1 MKWQID
7 TRLDLHPSFPSKIK
21 GAALFAHYR
30 SPWMTEDL
38 DMLRTTAR
46 RFVETEVVPHAARW
60 REQKYIDKS
69 VWLKAGELGLIGVSF
84 PEEYGGH
91 GGTYAHDVVI
101 MEEQARAC
109 DTAFGY
115 VPGAFGAPMTLLLTG
130 TAEQIKR
137 WLPPIVRGEKLLAFC
152 ATEPDAGTDI
162 KMLRTSARREGDEY
176 VINGSKMFI
185 THGMRSE
192 LAVVA
197 ARTGGPGAKGIS
209 LFMIEKEKTQ
219 GWKVGKVLDKV
230 GQHGLDTCEIF
241 LDDIRVPAANLLGG
255 VEGNGFGKMMDSFVK
270 ERMTIA
276 VTAIASAERA
286 IELTLAHVKNRKMFE
301 KTLWDFQN
309 TKFKMAEC
317 VSLARIGRVFID
329 SLIQRLVDGHNPP
342 SAEEAA
348 MAKVWCSEQQ
358 WRIVD
363 ECVQLYGGMGYMIES
378 PIAQLFV
385 DARIQRLYGGS
396 NEALKEVIARKL

>member
-1 MKWQID
+1 MFQN
-7 TRLDLHPSFPSKIK
+7 
-21 GAALFAHYR
+21 YR
-30 SPWMTEDL
+30 SPWMNDEL
-38 DMLRTTAR
+38 DMLRVTAR
-46 RFVETEVVPHAARW
+46 RFFETEVAPHADQW
-60 REQKYIDKS
+60 RRQHYIDKS
-69 VWLKAGELGLIGVSF
+69 VWRKAGELGLIGVSF

-101 MEEQARAC
+101 MEEQARVC

-130 TAEQIKR
+130 TPAQIDR

-162 KMLRTSARREGDEY
+162 KTLRTSARREGDDY

-185 THGMRSE
+185 THGLRSD
-192 LAVVA
+192 LAIVA

-209 LFMIEKEKTQ
+209 LFMIEKDKAP
-219 GWKVGKVLDKV
+219 GFKVSKVLEKM

-241 LDDIRVPAANLLGG
+241 LDDVRVPAANLLGG

-270 ERMTIA
+270 ERLTIA
-276 VTAIASAERA
+276 VTSIATAERA
-286 IELTLAHVKNRKMFE
+286 IELTLEHVKQRKMFE
-301 KTLWDFQN
+301 QTLWDFQN
-309 TKFKMAEC
+309 TKFKLAEC
-317 VSLARIGRVFID
+317 VSAARIGRVFID
-329 SLIQRLVDGHNPP
+329 SLILRLVEGTDPP
-342 SAEEAA
+342 TAEEAA

-358 WRIVD
+358 WKIMD
-363 ECVQLYGGMGYMIES
+363 ECLQLFGGYGYMQEY
-378 PIAQLFV
+378 PISHFLM

-396 NEALKEVIARKL
+396 NEVLKEVIARKL

>member
-1 MKWQID
+1 M
-7 TRLDLHPSFPSKIK
+7 
-21 GAALFAHYR
+21 FANYR
-30 SPWMTEDL
+30 SPWMTEEL

-46 RFVETEVVPHAARW
+46 RFFETEVMPHAARW
-60 REQKYIDKS
+60 RQQKYIDKS
-69 VWLKAGELGLIGVSF
+69 VWLKAGELGLLGVSF

-130 TAEQIKR
+130 TDEQVKR
-137 WLPPIVRGEKLLAFC
+137 WLPSIVRGEKLLAFC

-162 KMLRTSARREGDEY
+162 KMLRTTARRERDGY

-192 LAVVA
+192 LAIVA

-209 LFMIEKEKTQ
+209 LFMIEKENTQ
-219 GWKVGKVLDKV
+219 GWRVGKVLDKI

-241 LDDIRVPAANLLGG
+241 MDDIHVPADNLLGG

-270 ERMTIA
+270 ERLTIA
-276 VTAIASAERA
+276 VTSIATAERA
-286 IELTLAHVKNRKMFE
+286 IELTLEHVKQRKMFE

-309 TKFKMAEC
+309 TKFKLAEC
-317 VSLARIGRVFID
+317 VSAARVGRVFID
-329 SLIQRLVDGHNPP
+329 SLIQRLVAGVDSP

-358 WRIVD
+358 WKIID
-363 ECVQLYGGMGYMIES
+363 ECLQLFGGYGYMQEY
-378 PIAQLFV
+378 PIAQLLM

-396 NEALKEVIARKL
+396 NEALKDVIARRL

>member
-1 MKWQID
+1 M
-7 TRLDLHPSFPSKIK
+7 LNN
-21 GAALFAHYR
+21 YR
-30 SPWMTEDL
+30 SPWMTEEL

-46 RFVETEVVPHAARW
+46 RFFETEVTPHADKW
-60 REQKYIDKS
+60 RKQHYIDKS

-109 DTAFGY
+109 DTSFGY

-130 TAEQIKR
+130 TPEQIQR

-152 ATEPDAGTDI
+152 ATEPGAGSDI
-162 KMLRTSARREGDEY
+162 KTLRTTARREGDEY

-185 THGMRSE
+185 THGMRSDW
-192 LAVVA
+192 AIVA
-197 ARTGGPGAKGIS
+197 ARTGGRAPRHFAVHGGKD
-209 LFMIEKEKTQ
+209 KTN
-219 GWKVGKVLDKV
+219 GWKVGKVLEKM

-241 LDDIRVPAANLLGG
+241 LDEVRVPAANLLGG

-270 ERMTIA
+270 ERLTIS

-286 IELTLAHVKNRKMFE
+286 IELTLEHVKQRQMFD

-309 TKFKMAEC
+309 TRFKMAEC
-317 VSLARIGRVFID
+317 ASLAPD
-329 SLIQRLVDGHNPP
+329 WP
-342 SAEEAA
+342 
-348 MAKVWCSEQQ
+348 
-358 WRIVD
+358 
-363 ECVQLYGGMGYMIES
+363 
-378 PIAQLFV
+378 
-385 DARIQRLYGGS
+385 RLYRRPDSAPGLGRESSQCGRGGDGQDLVLRAAVE
-396 NEALKEVIARKL
+396 NHR

>member
-1 MKWQID
+1 ML
-7 TRLDLHPSFPSKIK
+7 T
-21 GAALFAHYR
+21 HYR
-30 SPWMTEDL
+30 SPWMTEEL
-38 DMLRTTAR
+38 DMLRATAR
-46 RFVETEVVPHAARW
+46 RFFETEVTPQANKW
-60 REQKYIDKS
+60 RQQHYIDKS
-69 VWLKAGELGLIGVSF
+69 VWLKAGELGLVGVSF

-109 DTAFGY
+109 DTSFGY

-130 TAEQIKR
+130 TPEQIHR

-152 ATEPDAGTDI
+152 ATEPGAGSDI
-162 KMLRTSARREGDEY
+162 KTLRTTARREGDEY

-192 LAVVA
+192 LAIVA

-209 LFMIEKEKTQ
+209 LFMIEKDKAP
-219 GWKVGKVLDKV
+219 GYKVSKVLEKM

-241 LDDIRVPAANLLGG
+241 LDDVRVPAANLLGG

-270 ERMTIA
+270 ERLTIA

-286 IELTLAHVKNRKMFE
+286 IELTLEHVKQRQMFE

-317 VSLARIGRVFID
+317 ASAARIGRVFVD
-329 SLIQRLVDGHNPP
+329 SLIQRLVEGVNPP

-348 MAKVWCSEQQ
+348 MAKIWCSEQQ
-358 WRIVD
+358 WKIVD
-363 ECVQLYGGMGYMIES
+363 ECLQLFGGYGYMQEY
-378 PIAQLFV
+378 PICHFMM

-396 NEALKEVIARKL
+396 NEVLKDLIARKL

>member
-1 MKWQID
+1 M
-7 TRLDLHPSFPSKIK
+7 S
-21 GAALFAHYR
+21 LFADYR
-30 SPWMTEDL
+30 SPWMTEEL
-38 DMLRTTAR
+38 DMLRATAR
-46 RFVETEVVPHAARW
+46 RFFETEVAPHAAQW
-60 REQKYIDKS
+60 RAQHHIDKS
-69 VWLKAGELGLIGVSF
+69 VWLKAGELGLVGVSF

-130 TAEQIKR
+130 TPEQIQR

-162 KMLRTSARREGDEY
+162 KMLRTQAVREGDTWI
-176 VINGSKMFI
+176 INGSKMFI
-185 THGMRSE
+185 THGMRSD
-192 LAVVA
+192 LAIVA
-197 ARTGGPGAKGIS
+197 ARTSGPGARGIS
-209 LFMIEKEKTQ
+209 LFMIEKDKTE
-219 GWKVGKVLDKV
+219 GWKVGKVLEKM
-230 GQHGLDTCEIF
+230 GQHGLDTCEIY
-241 LDDIRVPAANLLGG
+241 LDNIRVPHANLLGG

-286 IELTLAHVKNRKMFE
+286 IELTLEHVKQRKMFNQ
-301 KTLWDFQN
+301 TLWDYQN

-329 SLIQRLVDGHNPP
+329 SLILRLVDGRHPP

-358 WRIVD
+358 WKIVD
-363 ECVQLYGGMGYMIES
+363 ECVQLFGGYGYMADY
-378 PIAQLFV
+378 PIAQFLM
-385 DARIQRLYGGS
+385 DARIQRIYGGS
-396 NEALKEVIARKL
+396 NEALKDVIARKL

>member
-1 MKWQID
+1 MN
-7 TRLDLHPSFPSKIK
+7 
-21 GAALFAHYR
+21 LFSDYR
-30 SPWMTEDL
+30 SPWMTEEL

-46 RFVETEVVPHAARW
+46 RFFETEVVPHATKW
-60 REQKYIDKS
+60 RAQHYIDKS
-69 VWLKAGELGLIGVSF
+69 VWLKAGELGLLGCSF

-91 GGTYAHDVVI
+91 GGSYAYDVVI

-109 DTAFGY
+109 DTAFGF

-130 TAEQIKR
+130 TEWQKKK
-137 WLPPIVRGEKLLAFC
+137 WLPPILRGEKLLAFC

-162 KMLRTSARREGDEY
+162 KMLRTSARREGDSY
-176 VINGSKMFI
+176 VLNGSKMFI

-192 LAVVA
+192 LAIVA

-209 LFMIEKEKTQ
+209 LFMVEKDQ
-219 GWKVGKVLDKV
+219 APGWKVNKILEKV
-230 GQHGLDTCEIF
+230 GQNGLDTCEIF
-241 LDDIRVPAANLLGG
+241 LDDVRVPAENLLGE

-270 ERMTIA
+270 ERLTIA

-286 IELTLAHVKNRKMFE
+286 IELTIEHCKNRKMFNQS
-301 KTLWDFQN
+301 LWDFQN

-329 SLIQRLVDGHNPP
+329 SLIQRLVDGSNPP

-358 WRIVD
+358 WKVVD
-363 ECVQLYGGMGYMIES
+363 ECVQLFGGMGYMTES

-396 NEALKEVIARKL
+396 NEALKDVIARKL

>member
-1 MKWQID
+1 VFQ
-7 TRLDLHPSFPSKIK
+7 
-21 GAALFAHYR
+21 GYR
-30 SPWMTEDL
+30 SPWMNDEL
-38 DMLRTTAR
+38 EMLRTTAR
-46 RFVETEVVPHAARW
+46 RFFETEVVPRADVW
-60 REQKYIDKS
+60 RKQHFIDKS
-69 VWLKAGELGLIGVSF
+69 VWKKAGDLGLIGVSF
-84 PEEYGGH
+84 PTEYGGH

-109 DTAFGY
+109 DTSFGY

-130 TAEQIKR
+130 TPEQIHR
-137 WLPPIVRGEKLLAFC
+137 WLPGIVAGEKLLAFC
-152 ATEPDAGTDI
+152 ATEPGAGSDI
-162 KMLRTSARREGDEY
+162 KTLRTNARREGDSY

-185 THGMRSE
+185 THGMRSN

-209 LFMIEKEKTQ
+209 LFMVDKEDPAQ
-219 GWKVGKVLDKV
+219 AAGWKVGKVLEKM

-241 LDDIRVPAANLLGG
+241 FDELRVPAANLLGA

-270 ERMTIA
+270 ERLTIA

-286 IELTLAHVKNRKMFE
+286 IELTLAHVKQREMFNQ
-301 KTLWDFQN
+301 TLWDFQN
-309 TKFKMAEC
+309 TKFKLAEC
-317 VSLARIGRVFID
+317 ATLAHVGRVFID
-329 SLIQRLVDGHNPP
+329 NLIQRLVQGVDMP

-358 WRIVD
+358 WKICD
-363 ECVQLYGGMGYMIES
+363 ECLQLFGGYGYMQEY
-378 PIAQLFV
+378 PISHFLM

-396 NEALKEVIARKL
+396 NETLKDVIARKL

>member
-1 MKWQID
+1 MID
-7 TRLDLHPSFPSKIK
+7 
-21 GAALFAHYR
+21 GYR
-30 SPWMTEDL
+30 SPWMNDEL
-38 DMLRTTAR
+38 AMLRATAR
-46 RFVETEVVPHAARW
+46 RFFETEVAPHAERW
-60 REQKYIDKS
+60 RKQHYIDKE
-69 VWLKAGELGLIGVSF
+69 VWRKAGELGLIGVSF

-101 MEEQARAC
+101 MEEQARVC

-115 VPGAFGAPMTLLLTG
+115 VPGAFGAPMTLILTG
-130 TAEQIKR
+130 TPEQIHR

-162 KMLRTSARREGDEY
+162 KMLRTAARREGDEY

-185 THGMRSE
+185 THGMRSD
-192 LAVVA
+192 LAIVA

-209 LFMIEKEKTQ
+209 LFMIEKDRVS
-219 GWKVGKVLDKV
+219 GFKVSKVLEKM

-241 LDDIRVPAANLLGG
+241 LDNVRVPAENLLGG

-270 ERMTIA
+270 ERLTIA
-276 VTAIASAERA
+276 VTSIATAERA
-286 IELTLAHVKNRKMFE
+286 VELTLDHVKQRKMFGQ
-301 KTLWDFQN
+301 TLWDFQN

-317 VSLARIGRVFID
+317 ASLARVGRVFID
-329 SLIQRLVDGHNPP
+329 SLIQRLVQGTEPP

-358 WRIVD
+358 WKIID
-363 ECVQLYGGMGYMIES
+363 ECLQFFGGYGYMQEY
-378 PIAQLFV
+378 PISHLLM

-396 NEALKEVIARKL
+396 NEALKDLIARKL